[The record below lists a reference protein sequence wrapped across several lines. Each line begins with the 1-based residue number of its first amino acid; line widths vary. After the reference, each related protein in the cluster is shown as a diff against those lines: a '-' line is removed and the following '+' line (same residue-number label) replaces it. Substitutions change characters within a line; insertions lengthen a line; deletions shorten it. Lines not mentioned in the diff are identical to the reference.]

1 MSHVYLNGKVLE
13 ESAAALSPH
22 ERGFLY
28 GDGLFETMRAYSGR
42 IFRLGEHL
50 ARLRASAEFLR
61 LRVPSTDAEIGDA
74 IAGLIK
80 ADACPDAYARLTLTR
95 GAAGRGMRLE
105 PPDAPTLLIV
115 VRPLQPYP
123 ADHYRHGL
131 KLIISAYR
139 QSSHNPL
146 ARHKTLN
153 YLLYLLARQ
162 EATDAGANGA
172 LLLNELGQVTEESA
186 ANIFLVRDGGLVTP
200 PAHCGLLPGIA
211 RGVVMKLAKGE
222 GIAVEERPVA
232 AGELFDAEELF
243 LTNSLM
249 EVMPVRHLDRR
260 PLARKAPGPV
270 TLRMM
275 EAYRAATAAG

>member
-1 MSHVYLNGKVLE
+1 MAHLYLNGQVLK

-28 GDGLFETMRAYSGR
+28 GDGLFETLRAYGGR
-42 IFRLGEHL
+42 VFRLGVHL

-61 LRVPSTDAEIGDA
+61 LRVPSTDAEIDDA
-74 IAGLIK
+74 IAGLLQ
-80 ADACPDAYARLTLTR
+80 ADACPEAYIRLTLTR

-123 ADHYRHGL
+123 EDHYRHGL
-131 KLIISAYR
+131 KLIMSSYR

-172 LLLNELGQVTEESA
+172 ILLNELGQVTEESA
-186 ANIFLVRDGGLVTP
+186 ANIFLVREGRLITP
-200 PAHCGLLPGIA
+200 PPHCGLLPGIT
-211 RGVVMKLAKGE
+211 RGVVMELAKGE
-222 GIAVEERPVA
+222 GIAIEERPVA

-243 LTNSLM
+243 LTNSLL
-249 EVMPVRHLDRR
+249 EVIPVRHLDRR
-260 PLARKAPGPV
+260 QLTRKAPGPI
-270 TLRMM
+270 TLRLR
-275 EAYRAATAAG
+275 EAYRKATAV